1 MEGTNNPGFVP
12 DPRKRGLFD
21 TQYSNE
27 YNNDSNC
34 NTYIESK
41 KNLGD
46 LTIEAMPLEENYR
59 QRFSPN
65 IGNIEKAMWVFNCLV
80 RLGHCWHC

>member
-1 MEGTNNPGFVP
+1 MHLLDYFIIKKNNLFCFVLYCRYLDKMEGTNNPGFVSE
-12 DPRKRGLFD
+12 PRKRGLFD
-21 TQYSNE
+21 TQYSTDS

-34 NTYIESK
+34 NTYIETK

-59 QRFSPN
+59 
-65 IGNIEKAMWVFNCLV
+65 
-80 RLGHCWHC
+80 